1 MSSSVFRTS
10 LQKLSMTVIWLTVTF
25 AVGVVVSMAVFPL
38 EQTSQQANAGSS
50 RFVGKPAPDFTLSTL
65 DGTQV
70 SLSQFL
76 GQPVL
81 INFWASWCLPCREE
95 MPELVRSYEAHKAEG
110 LMMLGMNITYSDT
123 LPDAGAFASEFN
135 ITFPI
140 LLDKDGAVAERLYQI
155 PGVPTSIFI
164 NRDGT
169 IERVQVGVMNG
180 KQIRQY
186 VAEILR

>member
-1 MSSSVFRTS
+1 MRRYEFIRFPNF
-10 LQKLSMTVIWLTVTF
+10 VTEIEH
-25 AVGVVVSMAVFPL
+25 V
-38 EQTSQQANAGSS
+38 
-50 RFVGKPAPDFTLSTL
+50 
-65 DGTQV
+65 
-70 SLSQFL
+70 
-76 GQPVL
+76 
-81 INFWASWCLPCREE
+81 C
-95 MPELVRSYEAHKAEG
+95 HKAEG
-110 LMMLGMNITYSDT
+110 LIILGMNITYSDT
-123 LPDAGAFASEFN
+123 LPDTGAFASEFN

-155 PGVPTSIFI
+155 PGVPTSILI